1 MCALGS
7 EADICEAGWVGGVH
21 VSTLG
26 SGEDYCEADWVG
38 GVQVCP
44 LGSGKDICEGDWMGR
59 VHLCTLGSGGD
70 NCEAAGW
77 ARCMCV
83 PWALDQRILR
93 LLGGRGG
100 CVCSGV

>member
-44 LGSGKDICEGDWMGR
+44 LGSGKDICE
-59 VHLCTLGSGGD
+59 VI
-70 NCEAAGW
+70 GW
-77 ARCMCV
+77 AGCICV
-83 PWALDQRILR
+83 LWGLEETTVR
-93 LLGGRGG
+93 LLVGRGA
-100 CVCSGV
+100 CVSPGHWTKEF